1 MGGTIAMAMNG
12 GLYFY
17 GFGAFFNSLL
27 TEYGS
32 SRAALS
38 GVVSMSRLEHGLLG
52 PVEGFLV
59 DRMGPRRVMLL
70 GVFLTGSGFIVLSW
84 ASSLVSF
91 YAIYIGLIALGSGM
105 GFSTPVLTT
114 VSNWFIRKRGK
125 ALGIVLSGVGLGGL
139 LIYPLGWVIDVYSWR
154 TASFASGL
162 AVWAICIPIALFM
175 RHKPEPY
182 GQLPDGDLQ
191 DATTTPLAL
200 ETDFAASQAIRTRA
214 FWFMSSAF
222 ALRVLVT
229 GSVALHLRPFL
240 LDIGFSGRTSYAAL
254 GSVAL
259 ISVAGRFGLGWLG
272 DHVNKRLML
281 SALFII
287 MSGSLWL
294 LANTTQSWHVILF
307 LATYAP
313 TYGGMA
319 VLMQSIRGDYFG
331 RAAYGTIM
339 GFMGMVLAVGT
350 ISGPWFAG
358 YVHDVTGSY
367 RFAFSAFA
375 IVSLI
380 ALVLMLGAKPPPTP
394 NCKET

>member
-1 MGGTIAMAMNG
+1 
-12 GLYFY
+12 
-17 GFGAFFNSLL
+17 
-27 TEYGS
+27 
-32 SRAALS
+32 
-38 GVVSMSRLEHGLLG
+38 
-52 PVEGFLV
+52 
-59 DRMGPRRVMLL
+59 
-70 GVFLTGSGFIVLSW
+70 
-84 ASSLVSF
+84 
-91 YAIYIGLIALGSGM
+91 M
-105 GFSTPVLTT
+105 GFSTPVLTA

-139 LIYPLGWVIDVYSWR
+139 LIYPLGWVIDVYGWR

-162 AVWAICIPIALFM
+162 AIWAICLPIVLLM

-182 GQLPDGDLQ
+182 GYLPDGGIQ
-191 DATTTPLAL
+191 GPTTTPLAL

-240 LDIGFSGRTSYAAL
+240 LDIGFSGTTAYGAL

-272 DHVNKRLML
+272 DRLNKRLVL
-281 SALFII
+281 SALFVI

-294 LANTTQSWHVILF
+294 LANTTQLWHVILF

-339 GFMGMVLAVGT
+339 GLMGMVLAVGT
-350 ISGPWFAG
+350 IFGPWFAG
-358 YVHDVTGSY
+358 YVYDVTGSY
-367 RFAFSAFA
+367 RFAFSTFA
-375 IVSLI
+375 VVSLF
-380 ALVLMLGAKPPPTP
+380 ALFLMLGAKPPPAP
-394 NCKET
+394 NGGEPGKGQGLPVHSGNGH